1 MKKLISVLS
10 NQMRGLQD
18 DLSELKKL
26 FVPLNERND
35 KMILVEIEKLINKYP
50 SNPLVILEVV
60 LFLLLCN
67 DDDLINQYEFSDI
80 KNLLI
85 QSCKLFEKDIDLNI
99 ENFFFIKNI
108 EDDDEKATLYLDSFR
123 KKIIEEMKRDINK

>member
-123 KKIIEEMKRDINK
+123 KKIIEEMNKR